1 MLGRRYGQW
10 EAIKASIAPLIYFKM
25 IEGQLRE
32 RQKPF
37 QVEGTSCQE
46 SKAAA
51 ANAASGVISEL
62 RHLGAQPTACMAN
75 QGRARSMWPRPWP
88 MVSSTASPLILDLV
102 GLNDPGEA
110 KRPQAV
116 ASRVDLGQEERA
128 QRRRVRHTCDGGGV
142 RRLSLWLRGA
152 LA

>member
-1 MLGRRYGQW
+1 MGGNQGLNCPPQ
-10 EAIKASIAPLIYFKM
+10 YFQKT
-25 IEGQLRE
+25 EGQLHE
-32 RQKPF
+32 GQKSF
-37 QVEGTSCQE
+37 KVEGTSCQE
-46 SKAAA
+46 SKAVA

-62 RHLGAQPTACMAN
+62 RHLGAPPTACMAK

-88 MVSSTASPLILDLV
+88 MVSSTASPLSLNLV

-128 QRRRVRHTCDGGGV
+128 QRQRCTTR
-142 RRLSLWLRGA
+142 SLVVKVALRA
-152 LA
+152 SYDRSPWRNM

>member
-1 MLGRRYGQW
+1 
-10 EAIKASIAPLIYFKM
+10 M

-32 RQKPF
+32 GQKSF

-46 SKAAA
+46 SKAGAA
-51 ANAASGVISEL
+51 KVAPEAIAGL
-62 RHLGAQPTACMAN
+62 RHLRAQPTLGMAN
-75 QGRARSMWPRPWP
+75 RERARSMWPRPWP

-102 GLNDPGEA
+102 GLNDLGEA

-128 QRRRVRHTCDGGGV
+128 KGGV
-142 RRLSLWLRGA
+142 
-152 LA
+152 